1 MRIVGMH
8 VQAGAGI
15 ALTPADAMANEARR
29 RFWAGNHRRGKQ

>member
-15 ALTPADAMANEARR
+15 ALTPAGAIANEART
-29 RFWAGNHRRGKQ
+29 RF